1 MQASALLL
9 HWGTYHWARNMWVL
23 IIYLFFL
30 LVMLPSMVPGV
41 WKLLSFLD
49 SLPGTELHP
58 YLFCLSSYFL
68 YFFLPPFEDNG
79 LLFWVPD
86 VLCRHQNLFKC
97 SYDEYVGEKVV
108 SPIPPPFR
116 AASASFKFMAAITI
130 CSDFGV
136 QRNKVSHCF
145 PFFPIYFP

>member
-1 MQASALLL
+1 MGFNYLLIFPPYYVALCASKTQHRLGSESVSWCLE
-9 HWGTYHWARNMWVL
+9 TF
-23 IIYLFFL
+23 LFL
-30 LVMLPSMVPGV
+30 RLPSRDRAPSLT
-41 WKLLSFLD
+41 LLSLFL
-49 SLPGTELHP
+49 S
-58 YLFCLSSYFL
+58 FI
-68 YFFLPPFEDNG
+68 FFLPPFEDNG